1 MNDLPAITAADV
13 GISVDTA
20 AESVRECADVLL
32 LKKDLNV
39 LEAGILEGRK
49 AFANM
54 TKYIKITASS
64 NFGNIF
70 SIVIAS
76 VFLPFFPMTSV
87 QLLLLNLL
95 YDILCLVLP
104 WDKVDGEACARP
116 LEWSGRTLGRF
127 MRFFGP
133 ISSFFD
139 ILTFGFL
146 FFWLCPQI
154 CGGSF
159 SALSPEAQ
167 RQFVSLF
174 QTGWFLESMWT
185 QILILHLLRTQKV
198 PLSRPSR
205 PVMLVTLSGI
215 VLFTALV
222 FTPLGALIGLT
233 PLPLRYFAFLTVVV
247 VLYLLLVTV
256 AKTWYLRR
264 YRTLL

>member
-1 MNDLPAITAADV
+1 
-13 GISVDTA
+13 
-20 AESVRECADVLL
+20 
-32 LKKDLNV
+32 
-39 LEAGILEGRK
+39 
-49 AFANM
+49 
-54 TKYIKITASS
+54 
-64 NFGNIF
+64 
-70 SIVIAS
+70 
-76 VFLPFFPMTSV
+76 
-87 QLLLLNLL
+87 
-95 YDILCLVLP
+95 
-104 WDKVDGEACARP
+104 
-116 LEWSGRTLGRF
+116 

-154 CGGSF
+154 CGGNF
-159 SALSPEAQ
+159 SVLSPEAQ

-233 PLPLRYFAFLTVVV
+233 ALPLRYFAFLTAVV

>member
-1 MNDLPAITAADV
+1 
-13 GISVDTA
+13 
-20 AESVRECADVLL
+20 
-32 LKKDLNV
+32 
-39 LEAGILEGRK
+39 
-49 AFANM
+49 
-54 TKYIKITASS
+54 
-64 NFGNIF
+64 
-70 SIVIAS
+70 
-76 VFLPFFPMTSV
+76 
-87 QLLLLNLL
+87 
-95 YDILCLVLP
+95 
-104 WDKVDGEACARP
+104 
-116 LEWSGRTLGRF
+116 

-154 CGGSF
+154 CGGNF

-185 QILILHLLRTQKV
+185 QILILHLLRNQKV
-198 PLSRPSR
+198 PLGRPSR

-233 PLPLRYFAFLTVVV
+233 TLPMHYFAFLTAVVV
-247 VLYLLLVTV
+247 FYLMLVTV

-264 YRTLL
+264 YHTLL